1 MIIRLAILLIIIRSL
16 KGWRRYA
23 WVFFCYFFL
32 HVLCLCVN
40 LWVMT
45 ELGGLSRG
53 CLHKFCHTT
62 DLVVTP
68 AFNRHVVDSGD
79 WFDIVSKTNSDRV
92 RLARYAATKRRNSC
106 TSYFLLLFQVSGSG
120 LPLFIFF
127 FETIEVDN
135 LARLAM
141 MCYRGGERSITKNRQ
156 HKQRTAE
163 DTFNS
168 KRRLSDW
175 YSFCPNGSPRVRR
188 KLGYVGTNSFRSSI
202 LKKVFSF
209 GPLTITGLIIA
220 SLGLKV
226 WNRPGSYSSIL
237 SGLAATGTASLRP
250 PPKLVLLI
258 PQACTLRFWS
268 SLPS

>member
-1 MIIRLAILLIIIRSL
+1 
-16 KGWRRYA
+16 
-23 WVFFCYFFL
+23 
-32 HVLCLCVN
+32 
-40 LWVMT
+40 MT
-45 ELGGLSRG
+45 DLGGLSRG

-62 DLVVTP
+62 DLIVTP
-68 AFNRHVVDSGD
+68 AFNRHAVDSGD

-92 RLARYAATKRRNSC
+92 RLARYAATKQRNSC
-106 TSYFLLLFQVSGSG
+106 TSYFVLLFQVSGSG
-120 LPLFIFF
+120 LRLFIFIFF

-188 KLGYVGTNSFRSSI
+188 KLGYVGKLFPKFDFEKSF
-202 LKKVFSF
+202 LVWAVDYYWL
-209 GPLTITGLIIA
+209 P
-220 SLGLKV
+220 GLKV

-237 SGLAATGTASLRP
+237 SGLAATGTASLRS
-250 PPKLVLLI
+250 PPKLVLFI

-268 SLPS
+268 SLPSSRLG